1 VIWVKRV
8 SLLIFL
14 LLLLLVAGLAYVTMT
29 NGGMQRI
36 FSLSQS
42 YLTEELTIG
51 KVEGKLVGPGSFE
64 NINFKNA
71 AGMEVEVSSVDYD
84 WQPKNLFSRKLTVD
98 RLDVDGVTVRLPK
111 AAPSTAKGSSE
122 PFQLKDLRIPF
133 AVEAESFAV
142 TNIDIYPPGAD
153 EPFVIDEMLLRAG
166 GEEDE
171 LRLIELS
178 VKAPQGSLRLG
189 GNLNTS
195 GDWPVALDSDW
206 QFDHEQF
213 GQFTG
218 SGTVN
223 GDLQSLKIQ
232 HEVEGFVNAAVDLD
246 VTDVTGKLSWNGT
259 VEASSDN
266 LGIASE
272 ALNDIPFTLAAVTR
286 GNLENYSASGRLTT
300 DHEQTGPLQTD
311 FNVTGDRRQI
321 EFTDSTV
328 QFEQSPT
335 ELAYRGTVELSTLE
349 ADLTIDWKELVY
361 PLVDEPSLVL
371 SPSGSLQF
379 TGTAEDYNV
388 KMKSQV
394 QHELAGELSVVLAAS
409 GTPDKVTVNTLS
421 IDGPPTSVYGVGVID
436 LATRAVDIKGNWK
449 DFRWP
454 LVGEEELIRSSKAD
468 FSVKGTLDDYQLDA
482 SMALSGKDIP
492 AGDWQISTR
501 GSTEKLS
508 GMTLTGNVLDGQID
522 ATGDVVFKPQVQWD
536 LLLNTKG
543 INPGLLLPE
552 HEGSVSATVKTSGR
566 ITDNGPVL
574 TADIQGL
581 SGNYRGQALAG
592 GGRVSFAD
600 GEIEADGMSVKV
612 GSATIDLDGAIGDQL
627 NLGWKMD
634 ADQISGLVPG
644 VTGDIALQGRITGS
658 RDTPKLEFELEA
670 QDVAAGSLSSKSLN
684 GSGIID
690 LTGNTESSIKIT
702 GTSLIAGGYQW
713 QDVKID
719 GGGKPEA
726 HQLTLSMTGDAP
738 DIAIELKGGVK
749 DELWS
754 GELGKL
760 DLLQTPVG
768 DWKLHEPVAMDASR
782 DSFATRILCLTN
794 FPAVICADSKW
805 DSKSGV
811 LSRLALESF
820 NSELFSDL
828 MPPDI
833 TVDAPLS
840 GTVDFTLKPG
850 GKPNA
855 DARFDIPEGK
865 IQFTSKGDV
874 ITAILG
880 ESEAVVLL
888 EDDSVT
894 STVELALGEIGTVDA
909 ETVVTDLYGAQ
920 DLRGNIVS
928 EIQDISLAGIGASQL
943 QSIDGAFASELQ
955 LGGTLKAPRLVG
967 GLGLQGFAAE
977 IPSLSLKLED
987 GNITATS
994 DGNGNLSIDGQ
1005 IKSGDG
1011 ELGISGFYNPESGDL
1026 EVQVKGDDF
1035 RVANA
1040 KRQKAA
1046 ISPDLKM
1053 AINGETISVT
1063 GELGIPSAFIK
1074 TGGDSGVVVESP
1086 DVTIIESSD
1095 EKQEQ
1100 EAEESDSRVALDVKV
1115 TLGDDV
1121 RVKAGPFDGALA
1133 GGLTLEQTPGK
1144 VPSGSGAIEVV
1155 SGDFLVYGQ
1164 KLTMERGRV
1173 LFAGGPLD
1181 NPALELDVARDA
1193 PLYEVKAGVK
1203 VRGTAQAPTFELQ
1216 SEPQQTDANTISYI
1230 LFGKPVGTGVSYT
1243 LGKFITPDLYVSY
1256 GIGLFDRIQAFNM
1269 RYKVTDTVS
1278 LIGSS
1283 STVSSADLIYT
1294 IER

>member
-1 VIWVKRV
+1 MIWIKRV

-14 LLLLLVAGLAYVTMT
+14 LLLLVAAMLAYVTMT
-29 NGGMQRI
+29 NGGMQRM

-51 KVEGKLVGPGSFE
+51 NVEGKLVGPGSFE
-64 NINFKNA
+64 NISFKNT
-71 AGMEVEVSSVDYD
+71 AGMEVGVNSVKYD
-84 WQPKNLFSRKLTVD
+84 WQPKKLFSRKLRVD
-98 RLDVDGVTVRLPK
+98 RLEVDGVTVRLPK
-111 AAPSTAKGSSE
+111 AEPSSGKGSSE

-133 AVEAESFAV
+133 AVEAKSFSF
-142 TNIDIYPPGAD
+142 TDLKIYPPDAD
-153 EPFVIDEMLLRAG
+153 EPFIIDEVLLRAG

-178 VKAPQGSLRLG
+178 ASAPQGSLRLG
-189 GNLNTS
+189 GILNTS
-195 GDWPVALDSDW
+195 GDWPVELDSDW
-206 QFDHEQF
+206 QFTHKQF

-218 SGTVN
+218 TGTVN
-223 GDLQSLKIQ
+223 GDLQLLKVR
-232 HEVEGFVNAAVDLD
+232 HEVEGFVNAKVDLD
-246 VTDVTGKLSWNGT
+246 VADVTGKLSWDGNI
-259 VEASSDN
+259 EASSDD
-266 LGIASE
+266 LGVASE
-272 ALNDIPFTLAAVTR
+272 ALGGIPFTLATKTQ
-286 GNLENYSASGRLTT
+286 GNLENYSANGRLTT

-311 FNVTGDRRQI
+311 FNLTGDLNQI

-328 QFEQSPT
+328 RFEQSTT

-349 ADLTIDWKELVY
+349 ADLTIDWKELEY
-361 PLVDEPSLVL
+361 PLVTEPALVL
-371 SPSGSLQF
+371 SPSGSLHF
-379 TGTAEDYNV
+379 TGTADDYNV
-388 KMKSQV
+388 KLNTLV
-394 QHELAGELSVVLAAS
+394 QQELAGELNVMLVAAGS
-409 GTPDKVTVNTLS
+409 PDKLTVNTLS
-421 IDGPPTSVYGVGVID
+421 IEGPPTSVYGVGVID

-449 DFRWP
+449 EFRWP
-454 LVGEEELIRSSKAD
+454 LTGEAELIRSSKAD

-482 SMALSGKDIP
+482 NMALSGKDIP
-492 AGDWQISTR
+492 EGDWQISTR

-508 GMTLTGNVLDGQID
+508 GITLTGNVLDGRID
-522 ATGDVVFKPQVQWD
+522 ATGDVVFSPQPAWD
-536 LLLNTKG
+536 LLLETKG
-543 INPGLLLPE
+543 INPGLQWPD
-552 HEGSVSATVKTSGR
+552 HPGSVSATVKTTGR
-566 ITDNGPVL
+566 ITDNGPDL
-574 TADIQGL
+574 IADIQNL

-592 GGRVSFAD
+592 GGMVKFAD
-600 GEIEADGMSVKV
+600 GKIAADGMTAKV

-627 NLGWKMD
+627 DLSWKLD
-634 ADQISGLVPG
+634 ADQISNLLPG
-644 VTGDIALQGRITGS
+644 VKGDIGLQGKVTGS
-658 RDTPKLEFELEA
+658 RDTPKLEFELA
-670 QDVAAGSLSSKSLN
+670 AKDVATGSLSAKSLK
-684 GSGIID
+684 GSGIVD
-690 LTGNTESSIKIT
+690 LTGETESKIT
-702 GTSLIAGGYQW
+702 ISGESLIAAGYQW
-713 QDVKID
+713 QDVKVD
-719 GGGKPEA
+719 GGGTPEE
-726 HQLTLSMTGDAP
+726 HQLALSMTGDAP
-738 DIAIELKGGVK
+738 DIAVELKGGVK
-749 DELWS
+749 GEVWN

-768 DWKLHEPVAMDASR
+768 DWKLHEAVAIEASR
-782 DSFATRILCLTN
+782 DAFTTTILCLTN
-794 FPAVICADSKW
+794 LPAVICADSKW
-805 DSKSGV
+805 DTKNGV
-811 LSRLALESF
+811 GSRLALESF

-833 TVDAPLS
+833 AVDAPLS
-840 GTVDFTLKPG
+840 GTIDFTLKPG

-855 DARFDIPEGK
+855 DAKFDIPEGK

-880 ESEAVVLL
+880 ESEAAILL
-888 EDDSVT
+888 EDDRVT
-894 STVELALGEIGTVDA
+894 STVDLALGEIGTVVA
-909 ETVVTDLYGAQ
+909 ETVVTDLYGGQ

-943 QSIDGAFASELQ
+943 RSIDGAFASELQ
-955 LGGTLKAPRLVG
+955 LGGTVKAPQLVG
-967 GLGLQGFAAE
+967 ELGLQGFAAE

-987 GNITATS
+987 GNIKATS
-994 DGNGNLSIDGQ
+994 DGNGNLNIDGQ

-1011 ELGISGFYNPESGDL
+1011 ELGISGFFNPESGDL
-1026 EVQVKGDDF
+1026 EVQVKGEEF

-1040 KRQKAA
+1040 KRQKAV

-1086 DVTIIESSD
+1086 DVTIVESAAD
-1095 EKQEQ
+1095 KKEQ
-1100 EAEESDSRVALDVKV
+1100 EKEANDSRVALNIKV
-1115 TLGDDV
+1115 ALGDDV

-1181 NPALELDVARDA
+1181 NPALELDVAREA

-1278 LIGSS
+1278 LIGAS
-1283 STVSSADLIYT
+1283 STVSSADVIYT